1 MNELLKNTKVIAVVG
16 LSDKPSRPSYDVG
29 RYMQQ
34 AGYKIIPVNPQ
45 CRTILGE
52 ICYPDLAS
60 IPEKVDMVNVF
71 RKPEDCLEVAKDAV
85 KIGAKSL
92 WLQLGIVNQEAA
104 QFAESH
110 GLTVVMD
117 RCIKV
122 DHRTLNHSY

>member
-1 MNELLKNTKVIAVVG
+1 MNQLLKDTQVIAVVG
-16 LSDKPSRPSYDVG
+16 LSDKPSRPSYDVA

-45 CRTILGE
+45 CSEILGE

-71 RKPEDCLEVAKDAV
+71 RKPADCLDVAKDAV

-92 WLQLGIVNQEAA
+92 WLQLGIINQAA
-104 QFAESH
+104 ADIAKAH
-110 GLTVVMD
+110 GLQVVMD

-122 DHRTLNHSY
+122 DHWNLNH

>member
-1 MNELLKNTKVIAVVG
+1 MKQLLKDTQVIAVVG
-16 LSDKPSRPSYDVG
+16 LSDKPSRPSYDVAC
-29 RYMQQ
+29 YMQQ

-45 CRTILGE
+45 CSEILGE

-71 RKPEDCLEVAKDAV
+71 RKPEECLDVAKDAV

-92 WLQLGIVNQEAA
+92 WLQLGITNQAA
-104 QFAESH
+104 ADFAKSH
-110 GLTVVMD
+110 GLKVIMD

-122 DHRTLNHSY
+122 DHRILNHQ

>member
-1 MNELLKNTKVIAVVG
+1 MNELLKNTKVVAVVG
-16 LSDKPSRPSYDVG
+16 LSDKPSRPSYDVA

-34 AGYKIIPVNPQ
+34 AGYRIIPVNPQ
-45 CRTILGE
+45 CRTILGKT
-52 ICYPDLAS
+52 CYPDLAS

-122 DHRTLNHSY
+122 DHRNLNY